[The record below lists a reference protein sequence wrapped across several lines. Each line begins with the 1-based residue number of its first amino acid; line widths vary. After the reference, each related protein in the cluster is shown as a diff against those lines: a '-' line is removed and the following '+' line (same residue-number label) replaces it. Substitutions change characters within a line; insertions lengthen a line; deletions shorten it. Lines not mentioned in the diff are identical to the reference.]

1 MTPNLKAF
9 LDMIARA
16 EIGKELLAKSDNG
29 YNIVVGSRPSMP
41 ILFGSYHDHP
51 RLTVEYARGKKST
64 AAGRYQILMR
74 NYDAYKRI
82 LGLPDFSPASQD
94 AIAIRLIGECEAIK
108 LIEAGQIERAIA
120 NCRSRWASFPGA
132 GHGQNEH
139 EMAAL
144 IAAYTQAGGNLA

>member
-108 LIEAGQIERAIA
+108 LIESGQIERAIA

-132 GHGQNEH
+132 GYGQNEH

>member
-29 YNIVVGSRPSMP
+29 YNVIVGSRPEMP
-41 ILFGSYHDHP
+41 ILFMNYADHP
-51 RLTVEYARGKKST
+51 RLVVEYARGKKST
-64 AAGRYQILMR
+64 AAGRYQILKR

-82 LGLPDFSPASQD
+82 LNLSDFSPASQD

-108 LIEAGQIERAIA
+108 LIETGQIERAIA

-132 GHGQNEH
+132 GQGQREH
-139 EMAAL
+139 KMAAL